1 MYDAIGCTTTAAWP
15 EELAATADLVVCLP
29 PRKKKEEEGR
39 RQKRERKRFELVRAN
54 RVCDA
59 NGDAQQ
65 IEVWR
70 EEMLGSKKVSL
81 KTEIAHAL
89 SASFCHYVSNNF
101 CCLFQRYKNL
111 NDI

>member
-65 IEVWR
+65 NEVWR
-70 EEMLGSKKVSL
+70 EEMLGSKKSIVEDRDSTRSL
-81 KTEIAHAL
+81 GVFL
-89 SASFCHYVSNNF
+89 S
-101 CCLFQRYKNL
+101 LRK
-111 NDI
+111 